1 MSPKT
6 EPGTETERR
15 QAGRPAASA
24 PTRPS
29 SRRPSTCWP
38 RSRGW
43 RASPSRRSPPA
54 PGVGKT
60 TIYRRWPSKEALIV
74 HALGAVKEPLPE
86 PSGRS
91 AREDLTA
98 IARRLAGRRH
108 SRYSRCFWNV
118 TGSAEKYP
126 DLYARY
132 QQDVIE
138 PRREVIRRVI
148 RNGIE
153 TGELRADLDVEVVLS
168 LLLGS
173 LTARRPRETV
183 PARLRRGRRRHPP
196 ARHRDRAAMTPGREN
211 RAYFGV
217 VSVIFSHSGG
227 VMPHTVAG

>member
-1 MSPKT
+1 MAQQ
-6 EPGTETERR
+6 GGADRARARRR
-15 QAGRPAASA
+15 QGAAARAVRPV
-24 PTRPS
+24 RPGGPH
-29 SRRPSTCWP
+29 RDR
-38 RSRGW
+38 
-43 RASPSRRSPPA
+43 PPA
-54 PGVGKT
+54 
-60 TIYRRWPSKEALIV
+60 RR
-74 HALGAVKEPLPE
+74 
-86 PSGRS
+86 
-91 AREDLTA
+91 
-98 IARRLAGRRH
+98 RRH

-183 PARLRRGRRRHPP
+183 PAGYAEAAVDTLLRGIGTGPR
-196 ARHRDRAAMTPGREN
+196 
-211 RAYFGV
+211 
-217 VSVIFSHSGG
+217 
-227 VMPHTVAG
+227 